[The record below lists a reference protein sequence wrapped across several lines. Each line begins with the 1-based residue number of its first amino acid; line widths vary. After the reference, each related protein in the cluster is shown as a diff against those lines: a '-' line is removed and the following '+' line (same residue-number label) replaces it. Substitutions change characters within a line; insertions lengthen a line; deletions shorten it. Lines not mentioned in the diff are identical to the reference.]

1 MVQRIPWVTY
11 EEQLEQRLAQIE
23 LLGSTC
29 CFTAMLRGTGG
40 HLEDPACPRNH
51 AALVL
56 QALLFPRVYGMRA
69 PSVLLLR
76 EASWPPGLGG
86 MTHDG

>member
-1 MVQRIPWVTY
+1 MAQRIRWVTY
-11 EEQLEQRLAQIE
+11 EEQSEQRLAQTE
-23 LLGSTC
+23 LLGSAC
-29 CFTAMLRGTGG
+29 CLTTMLRGTGG

-56 QALLFPRVYGMRA
+56 QAPLFPRVYGMRA
-69 PSVLLLR
+69 PSVHLLR

-86 MTHDG
+86 MAHDG